1 MESNLKHRL
10 SQDGAPLIPK
20 LPLQTRHI
28 NHKAIFHIAF
38 LHTLIGG
45 VDVLHINHLHIW
57 HDIILGTKIQHFL
70 GFGNAA
76 NHRRRNATATHN
88 HRHGVNGLFQ
98 LAHQT
103 DQHQRTVQGKCRH
116 IRL

>member
-45 VDVLHINHLHIW
+45 VDVLHIYHLHIW
-57 HDIILGTKIQHFL
+57 HDRWTAPHGSPPSGKRHRICQ
-70 GFGNAA
+70 A
-76 NHRRRNATATHN
+76 N
-88 HRHGVNGLFQ
+88 G
-98 LAHQT
+98 
-103 DQHQRTVQGKCRH
+103 
-116 IRL
+116 